1 MKSLLKK
8 IIPRTLINFF
18 WHKPLAI
25 AACVRYG
32 FPAKKMIIVGIA
44 GTKGKTSTAYAISH
58 ILDEAK
64 KPNALI
70 CTAAIKING
79 QESPNTVKM
88 TSPNPWFLNRF
99 LSEAYEKG
107 CRYAIIEV
115 SSHAIDQHRVL
126 SIPFAV
132 VVLTNLYPDHLE
144 YHKDALEYQQI
155 HRRIVSGE
163 TTLIL
168 NAEDTVTRKFRATP
182 KQKIYVTQEGPLAK
196 TLNETEIPLMAG
208 VQRFNLYAAAATAL
222 FLGCAPETISHAL
235 QSLTA
240 IPGRFEHIK
249 EGQPFDVIVDY
260 AHSPVSLTA
269 FFQSLAVDSHKPVIA
284 VFGACG
290 ERDPHTR
297 AEMGSILDQFA
308 DIIIVTNDDPYGE
321 DPNKIAAELIGGI
334 PHKTEG
340 GNLYTILDRK
350 EAIAKA
356 LSLASPYATVCI
368 LGKGA
373 EQFQVFNHTKIP
385 WDDRQVVRELLR
397 LTNYRAQT
405 QGQ

>member
-1 MKSLLKK
+1 MKQLLKK
-8 IIPRTLINFF
+8 IIPRSLINFF

-32 FPAKKMIIVGIA
+32 FPAKKMIVIGVA
-44 GTKGKTSTAYAISH
+44 GTKGKTSTAYTISH

-70 CTAAIKING
+70 CTAAIKVNG
-79 QESPNTVKM
+79 QENPNTVKM

-115 SSHAIDQHRVL
+115 SSHAIDQHRVWG
-126 SIPFAV
+126 IPFTV
-132 VVLTNLYPDHLE
+132 IVLTNLYPDHLE

-155 HRRIVSGE
+155 HRRIVSGD

-196 TLNETEIPLMAG
+196 TLDEAEIPLMVG
-208 VQRFNLYAAAATAL
+208 VQRSNFYVAAATAL

-235 QSLTA
+235 RTLTA
-240 IPGRFEHIK
+240 IPGRFEYIK

-260 AHSPVSLTA
+260 AHSPVSLQA
-269 FFQSLAVDSHKPVIA
+269 FFESIAGSNIIA

-290 ERDPHTR
+290 ERNPHTR

-321 DPNKIAAELIGGI
+321 DPNKIATELISGI
-334 PHKTEG
+334 SHKTEG
-340 GNLYTILDRK
+340 DNLYTILGRK

-356 LSLASPYATVCI
+356 LALASARSTVCI

-385 WDDRQVVRELLR
+385 WDDRQVVRELLHS
-397 LTNYRAQT
+397 TNSHAQT